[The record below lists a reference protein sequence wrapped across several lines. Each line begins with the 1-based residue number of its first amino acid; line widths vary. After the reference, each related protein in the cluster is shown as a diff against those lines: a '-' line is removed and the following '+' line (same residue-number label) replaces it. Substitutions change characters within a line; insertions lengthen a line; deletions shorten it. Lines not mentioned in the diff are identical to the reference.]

1 MPAGIA
7 KRPNNIN
14 PGKIIY
20 IKRPRLVLPLSN
32 MDEMKNRIIMS
43 RRLMPAMIEPI
54 IVSQFLDDDGSF
66 IGLGYFCAFELDYH

>member
-7 KRPNNIN
+7 RRPSSMN

-20 IKRPRLVLPLSN
+20 IKRPRLVFPLSR
-32 MDEMKNRIIMS
+32 MDEMKNRITMS

-66 IGLGYFCAFELDYH
+66 IGLVFFPIV